1 MKINQVVV
9 MYLNDDQVSRLT
21 RSTSYCFS
29 MRHDAR
35 RSYSCWC
42 KACSRVRGRG
52 FGCNSYGANLV
63 MPGCPRT
70 KLTFWTEDQFVVT
83 VSPGIRDRETEV
95 AEIVA
100 RELQK
105 AKPGEWECVQA
116 RESWSTKE
124 ETHMRPGHHWILK
137 FGNVA
142 GSMSCVEKKF
152 KLAPRKYEEY
162 KDLRFRDGD
171 CGLVVDV
178 WLHRVDEDASGL
190 TFYAHHG

>member
-1 MKINQVVV
+1 M
-9 MYLNDDQVSRLT
+9 
-21 RSTSYCFS
+21 
-29 MRHDAR
+29 
-35 RSYSCWC
+35 
-42 KACSRVRGRG
+42 
-52 FGCNSYGANLV
+52 

-162 KDLRFRDGD
+162 KGLRFRDGE
-171 CGLVVDV
+171 CNPRG
-178 WLHRVDEDASGL
+178 
-190 TFYAHHG
+190 